1 MSAFTLLV
9 GDALDR
15 LRELPADS
23 VQTCVTSPP
32 YWGLRD
38 YGVEGQIGLEESLPE
53 FLGRLT
59 AVFREVRRVL
69 RPDGTCWVN
78 MGDTYASSGGAGAVG
93 KSSGLNGTA
102 QHEAKAAAAKL
113 RKRVVGLKPKDK
125 LGVPWRLAF
134 ALQDDGWWF
143 RSDVVWSKP
152 NPMPEAVRDRPTV
165 AHEFVFLFTKS
176 ERYFYNFEEARE
188 RCVVGAAHPRVSATK
203 RGADSLSKQAA
214 RAFSR
219 RRGTAT
225 DQRQGAYTPEEAAA
239 RLEQGKGGASKR
251 MGREPGWRGRVKS
264 NESFNKAVVDV
275 VEFRNWRDV
284 WTIPTQPSSLEH
296 FAAFPEELAR
306 RCIIAGSK
314 HGDLV
319 LDPFTG
325 TGTTGIVAITEG
337 RRFVGVEL
345 NPAYAAM
352 AEERS
357 RRVTPSLFLRAGGA
371 HERPGT

>member
-9 GDALDR
+9 GDALER
-15 LRELPADS
+15 LRELPDDS

-38 YGVEGQIGLEESLPE
+38 YGVEGQIGLEATSGE
-53 FLGRLT
+53 FLSRLV

-78 MGDTYASSGGAGAVG
+78 MGDTYASSGRGGGVG
-93 KSSGLNGTA
+93 ENSTINGSHQAAA
-102 QHEAKAAAAKL
+102 QAARAKLTNRIVGAKA
-113 RKRVVGLKPKDK
+113 KDK
-125 LGVPWRLAF
+125 LGIPWRVAF

-143 RSDVVWSKP
+143 RSDIVWHKP
-152 NPMPEAVRDRPTV
+152 NPMPESVRDRPTV
-165 AHEFVFLFTKS
+165 AHEFIFLLSKS
-176 ERYFYNFEEARE
+176 EKYFYNTPEARE
-188 RCVVGAAHPRVSATK
+188 RRVVGAAHPRVSTTK

-219 RRGTAT
+219 RRGTAAE
-225 DQRQGAYTPEEAAA
+225 QRQGEYSPEEAAA
-239 RLEQGKGGASKR
+239 RLE
-251 MGREPGWRGRVKS
+251 PGWRGKMKS
-264 NESFNKAVVDV
+264 NESFNESVVDV

-284 WTIPTQPSSLEH
+284 WTIATQPSSLEH

-314 HGDLV
+314 HGDMV
-319 LDPFTG
+319 LDPFAG
-325 TGTTGIVAITEG
+325 TGTTGVVALTEG

-345 NPAYAAM
+345 NPAYAEM
-352 AEERS
+352 AEQWSRS
-357 RRVTPSLFLRAGGA
+357 ITPSLFLAGGA
-371 HERPGT
+371 R

>member
-1 MSAFTLLV
+1 VSAFNLLI
-9 GDALDR
+9 GDALER
-15 LRELPADS
+15 LRELPDDS

-53 FLGRLT
+53 FLERLT
-59 AVFREVRRVL
+59 VVFREVRRVL

-93 KSSGLNGTA
+93 QNSGLNGTA
-102 QHEAKAAAAKL
+102 QHAAKVAAAKL
-113 RKRVVGLKPKDK
+113 KKRVVGAKPKDK

-143 RSDVVWSKP
+143 RSDVVWAKS

-165 AHEFVFLFTKS
+165 AHEFVFLLSKS
-176 ERYFYNFEEARE
+176 ERYFYNTPEARE
-188 RCVVGAAHPRVSATK
+188 RCI
-203 RGADSLSKQAA
+203 
-214 RAFSR
+214 
-219 RRGTAT
+219 
-225 DQRQGAYTPEEAAA
+225 E
-239 RLEQGKGGASKR
+239 
-251 MGREPGWRGRVKS
+251 
-264 NESFNKAVVDV
+264 AVVDL

-306 RCIIAGSK
+306 RCIIAGSS

-325 TGTTGIVAITEG
+325 TGTTGVVALQEG
-337 RRFVGVEL
+337 RRFVGCEL

-357 RRVTPSLFLRAGGA
+357 KTVTPSLFLHARGA
-371 HERPGT
+371 Q